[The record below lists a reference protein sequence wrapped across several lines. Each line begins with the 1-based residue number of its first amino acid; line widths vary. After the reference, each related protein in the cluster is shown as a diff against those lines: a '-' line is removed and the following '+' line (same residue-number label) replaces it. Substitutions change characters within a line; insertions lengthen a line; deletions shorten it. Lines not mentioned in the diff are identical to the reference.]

1 TGDVTGALTGNA
13 STATTLQTA
22 RNFSVSG
29 DATTAA
35 PVSFNGSA
43 NVDLAISLS
52 ADAVGSAE
60 IANDAVGSSEIA
72 TGAVGTSEIAD
83 ASVANGDLVNDGI
96 MIGNVDASLGGT
108 YTTLTGLTSVSSTAF
123 TGDLTGDVSG
133 DLTGQVLTATQN
145 TISSIPNLAT
155 VGTITTGTWN
165 GTSLADAYVDNNLTI
180 NAGDIDNTPIDG
192 STIGATTAANADVA
206 VLTVEDN
213 TVMNEDRNSG
223 IVLEVYDENLGTA
236 LTVNATTGVFINDLT
251 LNDSF
256 TLTGAMSATTYTTTA
271 GDPTNDNHLARK
283 AYVDAQIAAEVGAVD
298 AYDYAATASNIT
310 NTGGGSL
317 TYYLNGALL
326 LYEDHTAGDQL
337 NAGNGYTITVYGD
350 GFAAGQTASLWCRGA
365 ETNLVTGN
373 NWAAALDGNSATF
386 TVTYNNL
393 KASAGGSQTDG
404 VVRCHLVV
412 DGKNTGL
419 SLKFHLDS
427 TSAAATTTSFN

>member
-1 TGDVTGALTGNA
+1 LN
-13 STATTLQTA
+13 
-22 RNFSVSG
+22 
-29 DATTAA
+29 
-35 PVSFNGSA
+35 
-43 NVDLAISLS
+43 ISLS

-60 IANDAVGSSEIA
+60 IANDAVGSTEIA
-72 TGAVGTSEIAD
+72 AGAVGSSEIAD

-96 MIGNVDASLGGT
+96 TIGNVDASLGGT
-108 YTTLTGLTSVSSTAF
+108 YTTLTGLVSVTSTGF
-123 TGDLTGDVSG
+123 TGNLSGNVTGN
-133 DLTGQVLTATQN
+133 LTGQVLTASQT
-145 TISSIPNLAT
+145 SITTMANLTT
-155 VGTITTGTWN
+155 VGTIGTGTWQ
-165 GTSLADAYVDNNLTI
+165 GTAVADTYVADDLTI

-192 STIGATTAANADVA
+192 STIGATTAAAADVS

-213 TVMNEDRNSG
+213 TVMNENRNSG

-310 NTGGGSL
+310 NTGGSSL

-337 NAGNGYTITVYGD
+337 NANKGYTITVYGD
-350 GFAAGQTASLWCRGA
+350 GFAAGQTAVLWCRG
-365 ETNLVTGN
+365 TQTDLVTGN
-373 NWAAALDGNSATF
+373 NWAAAVDGNSATF
-386 TVTYNNL
+386 TVTYNQL
-393 KASAGGSQTDG
+393 VASAGGSQTDG

-419 SLKFHLDS
+419 SFKFHLDS